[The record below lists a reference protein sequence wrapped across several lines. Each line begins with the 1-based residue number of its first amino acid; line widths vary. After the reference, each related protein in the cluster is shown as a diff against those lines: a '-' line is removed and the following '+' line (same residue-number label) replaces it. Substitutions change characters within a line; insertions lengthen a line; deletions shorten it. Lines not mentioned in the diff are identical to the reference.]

1 MKQNSV
7 KEFSGFIGG
16 SSNKDR
22 AAIILAGGEGTR
34 LRSLTNLI
42 SGDDR
47 PKQFCPI
54 LDGRTLLDI
63 TRERVERSFELD
75 DIYFSLTEKHD
86 KFFNRPLWSVK
97 PENKVIQPDNKG
109 TAAAILYSVMKV
121 ASERPDATIAIFPSD
136 HYFSDDTAFM
146 EHVETAIT
154 SVGHEPNA
162 VALLG
167 IEPDKPEASYGW
179 IEPSDS
185 LFGSLRG
192 STARVKQFWE
202 KPSPRVAKKLMS
214 TGCLWNSFVMI
225 GKASAFIEMFR
236 EHLPPLFRMFS
247 AASRYFGKSN
257 ETAIVRSIY
266 SWIEDANFS
275 SEVLERSCDRLLV
288 TRVSGVSWSDLGEP
302 QRVLGTLNKLGVQTE
317 WMRALAA

>member
-1 MKQNSV
+1 
-7 KEFSGFIGG
+7 
-16 SSNKDR
+16 
-22 AAIILAGGEGTR
+22 
-34 LRSLTNLI
+34 
-42 SGDDR
+42 
-47 PKQFCPI
+47 
-54 LDGRTLLDI
+54 
-63 TRERVERSFELD
+63 
-75 DIYFSLTEKHD
+75 
-86 KFFNRPLWSVK
+86 
-97 PENKVIQPDNKG
+97 
-109 TAAAILYSVMKV
+109 
-121 ASERPDATIAIFPSD
+121 
-136 HYFSDDTAFM
+136 M

-179 IEPSDS
+179 IEPSGS

-247 AASRYFGKSN
+247 AASRYFGKPN
-257 ETAIVRSIY
+257 EAAIVRSIY